1 MSRGLK
7 HLVDAAVM
15 SNQIVLNTDP
25 GPAAV
30 RGSTIII
37 PHMQSADGLA
47 GISLHCEANCEGPSG
62 PQPSQGRASLQLLL
76 VAMILWGGRC
86 PHRAAFC
93 VLVLMRTA
101 LSWNDVALQPTLPKS
116 SVPLQCK
123 WNQNHAVEAKR
134 ERH

>member
-37 PHMQSADGLA
+37 PHM
-47 GISLHCEANCEGPSG
+47 
-62 PQPSQGRASLQLLL
+62 
-76 VAMILWGGRC
+76 
-86 PHRAAFC
+86 HR
-93 VLVLMRTA
+93 VQMG
-101 LSWNDVALQPTLPKS
+101 
-116 SVPLQCK
+116 
-123 WNQNHAVEAKR
+123 
-134 ERH
+134 